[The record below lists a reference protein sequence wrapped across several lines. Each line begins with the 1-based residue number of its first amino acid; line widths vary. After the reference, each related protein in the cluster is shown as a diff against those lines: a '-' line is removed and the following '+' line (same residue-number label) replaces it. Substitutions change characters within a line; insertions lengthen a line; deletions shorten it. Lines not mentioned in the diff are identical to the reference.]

1 MWRRLAVIGLLVSVL
16 WRPVAAATQDGGGS
30 VWSDAGWGVLTV
42 LTNVVYIPAKV
53 VYAGVGTVVG
63 GLAYVLTI
71 GDSDTA
77 QKIWDPSLGGTYVI
91 TPAMLRG
98 DERVSFSGPSAPN
111 Q

>member
-1 MWRRLAVIGLLVSVL
+1 MWRRIALMGVLLCVLSRVALAE
-16 WRPVAAATQDGGGS
+16 TQDSGAN

-42 LTNVVYIPAKV
+42 LSNVAYIPAKV
-53 VYAGVGTVVG
+53 IYAGAGTVVG

-77 QKIWDPSLGGTYVI
+77 QKIWNPSLGGTYVV

-98 DERVSFSGPSAPN
+98 DERVSFSGSRSSTD
-111 Q
+111 

>member
-1 MWRRLAVIGLLVSVL
+1 MWRRFVTIGLLVAVL
-16 WRPVAAATQDGGGS
+16 WRPAAADDGGS

-42 LTNVVYIPAKV
+42 LTNIVYIPAKV

-77 QKIWDPSLGGTYVI
+77 QKIWEPSLGGTYVV
-91 TPAMLRG
+91 TPSMLRG
-98 DERVSFSGPSAPN
+98 EDRVSFNGGSSSHE
-111 Q
+111 